1 MATQGATLG
10 RGTLHLPI
18 WPLVAI
24 VAGAAALMIGL
35 TLIDAPRQSSSAT
48 IVTDVERFANSS
60 AAVRERPDTLAPAVG
75 ISHVTPNATTTHMVG
90 LENPAAV
97 IATAPTYATGLEN
110 PGAYVAPAVGISHVT
125 PNATTETFVGLE
137 NPGAYVAPSTSFAT
151 GLENPGA
158 YVDEARVFANFAN
171 GLENPGAY
179 PVTGSSDGTYVP
191 KLGFRPGWGFEG
203 NTSCGQCR

>member
-24 VAGAAALMIGL
+24 VVGAAALMIGM
-35 TLIDAPRQSSSAT
+35 TLIDAPRQSSSAAV
-48 IVTDVERFANSS
+48 VTDVERFANSS

-90 LENPAAV
+90 LENPGAV
-97 IATAPTYATGLEN
+97 IAQAPTYATGLEN
-110 PGAYVAPAVGISHVT
+110 PSAYVVESPT
-125 PNATTETFVGLE
+125 
-137 NPGAYVAPSTSFAT
+137 Y
-151 GLENPGA
+151 
-158 YVDEARVFANFAN
+158 AN

-179 PVTGSSDGTYVP
+179 PVTAGSGDGTYIP
-191 KLGFRPGWGFEG
+191 KLGFRPGWGSDG
-203 NTSCGQCR
+203 NNSCGQCR

>member
-24 VAGAAALMIGL
+24 VVSAAALMIGM
-35 TLIDAPRQSSSAT
+35 TLIDAPRQSSSAAV
-48 IVTDVERFANSS
+48 VTDVERFANSS
-60 AAVRERPDTLAPAVG
+60 AAVRERPDTL
-75 ISHVTPNATTTHMVG
+75 
-90 LENPAAV
+90 
-97 IATAPTYATGLEN
+97 
-110 PGAYVAPAVGISHVT
+110 APAVGISHVT

-158 YVDEARVFANFAN
+158 Y
-171 GLENPGAY
+171 L
-179 PVTGSSDGTYVP
+179 VTGSSDGTYVP

>member
-24 VAGAAALMIGL
+24 VAGAAALMIGM
-35 TLIDAPRQSSSAT
+35 TLIDAPRTVSTTSEQ
-48 IVTDVERFANSS
+48 
-60 AAVRERPDTLAPAVG
+60 LPAVG
-75 ISHVTPNATTTHMVG
+75 ISHVTPKVTTDV
-90 LENPAAV
+90 V
-97 IATAPTYATGLEN
+97 GLEN

-158 YVDEARVFANFAN
+158 Y
-171 GLENPGAY
+171 

>member
-35 TLIDAPRQSSSAT
+35 TLIDAPRQSTGAAV
-48 IVTDVERFANSS
+48 VTDVERFANSS

-110 PGAYVAPAVGISHVT
+110 PGAYVVTAPT
-125 PNATTETFVGLE
+125 
-137 NPGAYVAPSTSFAT
+137 Y
-151 GLENPGA
+151 
-158 YVDEARVFANFAN
+158 AN

>member
-24 VAGAAALMIGL
+24 VVGAAALMIGM
-35 TLIDAPRQSSSAT
+35 TLIDAPRPVSTTSEQ
-48 IVTDVERFANSS
+48 
-60 AAVRERPDTLAPAVG
+60 LPAVG
-75 ISHVTPNATTTHMVG
+75 ISHVTPKVTTDV
-90 LENPAAV
+90 V
-97 IATAPTYATGLEN
+97 GLEN